1 MANWIKCSERMPEKY
16 TDVLIY
22 TTHPGEILLAYLNK
36 SNEFCYDRD
45 NDGDEMT
52 CYATHWQ
59 SLPEPPQE

>member
-1 MANWIKCSERMPEKY
+1 MGNWIKCGERMPEKY

-22 TTHPGEILLAYLNK
+22 TTPPCEILLAYLNK

-52 CYATHWQ
+52 CCPTHWQ
-59 SLPEPPQE
+59 PLPEPPQE